1 MRWVL
6 GMKELARIREC
17 VKIGEIFFGLKEKRG
32 CKGERGDGREERERW
47 SEFEERCGEVEL
59 HCRWLL
65 RWQWLSGV
73 LKIGGLKK
81 NVIGMKRHRLFDEV
95 GLSFYIE
102 NGAFRMQKETICI
115 FKNNF

>member
-47 SEFEERCGEVEL
+47 SEFEESFMEEDAEEDENDDVS
-59 HCRWLL
+59 H
-65 RWQWLSGV
+65 
-73 LKIGGLKK
+73 GLERE
-81 NVIGMKRHRLFDEV
+81 I
-95 GLSFYIE
+95 
-102 NGAFRMQKETICI
+102 
-115 FKNNF
+115 